1 VGTSG
6 EDVAE
11 YVEPTGRPLPARPSE
26 DAYPLGARE
35 PLGIADL
42 PTPEEV
48 FEAPRIGFKQA
59 VTLVIGPSLVA
70 LGLSIGSGEWL
81 LAPLAIGTNGWIGI
95 GFVAL
100 VSILLQAFYNMEIG
114 RYVMA
119 TGEVPSLGFGR
130 IPPGAYVGTI
140 LAVVL
145 FYLAFITGGWAA
157 GAGDGLFVLI
167 TSDIPGDEDRT
178 ESRLLAVLL
187 IAVVF
192 VITLFGRKISRTLE
206 LVNWVLVVA
215 ILLLMLLIDILVVGW
230 SDLGDGLEGM
240 FRPALP
246 PEGTNAADIGA
257 VAGFAAMA
265 SGLNYVFM
273 NYYRDKGYGM
283 GSRAGYIPALLGGE
297 KREVAP
303 VGTTFRETP
312 ENAALWKRWWGFLKA
327 EMWLV
332 FVPGALLGIL
342 LPGILISHLAQETGT
357 APTRETMPTYAAEQL
372 RATGEGDFFFYLAL
386 VIGFL
391 VLFTTQIVVFEMLV
405 RNFVDAVYGSSS
417 RFRAL
422 LGGDPRRFYYPFMVL
437 LAIVIS
443 VIIFQA
449 LPTSLVSWAAN
460 MSNLAALIMPVLLLF
475 LITKLPRPAKAQWWS
490 FLIVAAMVVYFGFF
504 FFNFLVG
511 ELSGGDTDLSFW

>member
-1 VGTSG
+1 MA
-6 EDVAE
+6 D
-11 YVEPTGRPLPARPSE
+11 YVEPTGRVEGARAQW
-26 DAYPLGARE
+26 DTWPLGVRE
-35 PLGIADL
+35 PLGIGDL
-42 PTPEEV
+42 PTPEDV
-48 FEAPRIGFKQA
+48 FQVPRIGFKQA
-59 VTLVIGPSLVA
+59 VMFVIGPSLIA

-100 VSILLQAFYNMEIG
+100 VSILLQALYNVEIG
-114 RYVMA
+114 RYVLA
-119 TGEVPSLGFGR
+119 TGEVPSIGFGR

-140 LAVVL
+140 LAIVL

-157 GAGDGLFVLI
+157 GAGDGLYVLF
-167 TSDIPGDEDRT
+167 TGDIPGEEDRT

-187 IAVVF
+187 IAIVF

-206 LVNWVLVVA
+206 LVNWVLVVG
-215 ILLLMLLIDILVVGW
+215 ILILMLVIDLLVIGW
-230 SDLGDGLEGM
+230 SDVGDGLEGL

-246 PEGTNAADIGA
+246 PEGTNATDIGA

-297 KREVAP
+297 KREVAA

-312 ENAALWKRWWGFLKA
+312 ENEALWRRWFNFLQA

-342 LPGILISHLAQETGT
+342 LPGMLISHLAQETGT
-357 APTRETMPTYAAEQL
+357 VPTRETMPTYAADQL
-372 RATGEGDFFFYLAL
+372 RATGEGDFLFYVAL
-386 VIGFL
+386 IIGFL
-391 VLFTTQIVVFEMLV
+391 VLFTTQMVVFEMLV

-417 RFRAL
+417 RFRTM
-422 LGGDPRRFYYPFMVL
+422 LGGDPRKFYYPFMVL

-443 VIIFQA
+443 IIIFQA
-449 LPTSLVSWAAN
+449 LPTTLVSWAAN
-460 MSNLAALIMPVLLLF
+460 MSNLAALIMPLALMY
-475 LITKLPRPAKAQWWS
+475 LISKLPRPARAAWWS
-490 FLIVAAMVVYFGFF
+490 YLILTVVVIYFGYFF
-504 FFNFLVG
+504 INFFSNEVFG
-511 ELSGGDTDLSFW
+511 TDLSFW

>member
-1 VGTSG
+1 MTDYAEPVGR
-6 EDVAE
+6 VPPA
-11 YVEPTGRPLPARPSE
+11 VPTGESW
-26 DAYPLGARE
+26 PLGARE
-35 PLGIADL
+35 PLGVADL

-48 FEAPRIGFKQA
+48 FKAPRIGFKEA
-59 VTLVIGPSLVA
+59 VALVIGPSLIA

-81 LAPLAIGTNGWIGI
+81 LAPLAIGINGWVGV
-95 GFVAL
+95 GFVAF
-100 VSILLQAFYNMEIG
+100 VSIVLQGLYNVEIA

-130 IPPGAYVGTI
+130 IPPGAFIGTI

-157 GAGDGLFVLI
+157 GAGDGLFVLL
-167 TSDIPGDEDRT
+167 TGDIPGDEDRT

-187 IAVVF
+187 IAIVF

-206 LVNWVLVVA
+206 LVNWAMVIA
-215 ILLLMLLIDILVVGW
+215 ILVLMLLIDLFVIGW
-230 SDLGDGLEGM
+230 SDLWDGLEGF

-246 PEGTNAADIGA
+246 PEGTAAIDIGA

-283 GSRAGYIPALLGGE
+283 GSRTGYIPALLGGE
-297 KREVAP
+297 RREVAS

-312 ENAALWKRWWGFLKA
+312 ENAALWKRWFNYLKA
-327 EMWLV
+327 EMWIV
-332 FVPGALLGIL
+332 FVPGAVLGIL
-342 LPGILISHLAQETGT
+342 LPGMLISHLAKETGT
-357 APTRETMPTYAAEQL
+357 APDKATMPTYAADQL
-372 RATGEGDFFFYLAL
+372 RATGEGDFFFYVAL
-386 VIGFL
+386 IIGFL
-391 VLFTTQIVVFEMLV
+391 VLFSTQMVVFEMLT

-422 LGGDPRRFYYPFMVL
+422 LGGDPRKFYYPFMVL
-437 LAIVIS
+437 LAVVIS
-443 VIIFQA
+443 IIIFQA

-460 MSNLAALIMPVLLLF
+460 MSNLAALIMPLLLMY
-475 LITKLPRPAKAQWWS
+475 LISKLPRPAKAVWWS
-490 FLIVAAMVVYFGFF
+490 YLILVAVMVYFGYFF
-504 FFNFLVG
+504 INFFSNEVF
-511 ELSGGDTDLSFW
+511 DTDLSFW

>member
-1 VGTSG
+1 M
-6 EDVAE
+6 AE
-11 YVEPTGRPLPARPSE
+11 YVEPTGGVAPDRPTGE
-26 DAYPLGARE
+26 TWPLGARE

-81 LAPLAIGTNGWIGI
+81 LAPLAIGTEGWVGI

-100 VSILLQAFYNMEIG
+100 VSILLQALYNVEIG
-114 RYVMA
+114 RYVVA
-119 TGEVPSLGFGR
+119 TGEVPSIGFGR

-157 GAGDGLFVLI
+157 GAGDGLFTLFTGDV
-167 TSDIPGDEDRT
+167 PGDEDRT
-178 ESRLLAVLL
+178 ESRLLAILL
-187 IAVVF
+187 IAIVF

-206 LVNWVLVVA
+206 LVNWVLVVG
-215 ILLLMLLIDILVVGW
+215 ILVLMLVIDLLVIGW
-230 SDLGDGLEGM
+230 SDLWDGLEGF

-246 PEGTNAADIGA
+246 PEGTNATDIGA

-283 GSRAGYIPALLGGE
+283 GSRTGYIPALLGGQ
-297 KREVAP
+297 KHEVAA

-312 ENAALWKRWWGFLKA
+312 ENTALWARWFNFLKA

-332 FVPGALLGIL
+332 FVPGAVLGIL
-342 LPGILISHLAQETGT
+342 LPGMLISHLAQETGT
-357 APTRETMPTYAAEQL
+357 APSRETMPTYAAEQL
-372 RATGEGDFFFYLAL
+372 RATGEGDFLFYLAL

-391 VLFTTQIVVFEMLV
+391 VLFTTQMVVFEMLT

-417 RFRAL
+417 RFRTM
-422 LGGDPRRFYYPFMVL
+422 LGGDPRKFYYPFMVL

-443 VIIFQA
+443 LIIFQA
-449 LPTSLVSWAAN
+449 LPTTLVSWAAN
-460 MSNLAALIMPVLLLF
+460 MSNLAALIAPLGLMF
-475 LITKLPRPAKAQWWS
+475 LISKLPRPAKAAWWS
-490 FLIVAAMVVYFGFF
+490 YLILTVVMVYFGYFF
-504 FFNFLVG
+504 INFFSNEVFG
-511 ELSGGDTDLSFW
+511 TDLSFW